1 MPFPDLSPLPDW
13 VEALAYGVL
22 AVSLAVIWVLS
33 RLGFLKGKA
42 TPPAERQ
49 DAREIA
55 AMVVDSGAIKSLSSA
70 IEATNITLAETNK
83 IAREFLEDMRAARD
97 EADREA
103 ARREGY
109 EAGLA
114 AGKSVPRS
122 RPRSG

>member
-1 MPFPDLSPLPDW
+1 MPFPDLSPLPDG

-33 RLGFLKGKA
+33 RLGFLKGKS

-70 IEATNITLAETNK
+70 IEATNITLAESNK
-83 IAREFLEDMRAARD
+83 IAREFLDEMRMARD

-103 ARREGY
+103 ARKEGY
-109 EAGLA
+109 EAGMRDA
-114 AGKSVPRS
+114 KAR
-122 RPRSG
+122 RPPTAR